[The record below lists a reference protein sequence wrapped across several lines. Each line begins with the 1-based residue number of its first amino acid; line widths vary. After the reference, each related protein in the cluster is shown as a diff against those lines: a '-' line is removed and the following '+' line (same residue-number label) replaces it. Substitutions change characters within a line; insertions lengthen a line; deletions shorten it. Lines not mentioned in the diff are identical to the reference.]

1 MLPGGS
7 SRPGRTSATVG
18 PVDDEL
24 EPPLGVV
31 PTEGRG
37 RLPFVL
43 VHGES
48 LLAAASWALTTAGI
62 DLYDVTVPFEDVRES
77 GRDLVVHD
85 PLCPLTPSGFL
96 ADAVAESRRTG
107 AVVVGVRPVTDTVKQ
122 VLGGPAGEPRLGP
135 TVDRADL
142 VQVTSPVVL
151 PAAVVAG
158 LATAPTDL
166 VALVAQ
172 LTRQVPVRHLRAPAL
187 GGRVVDEADLEV
199 LAALS
204 EVQHDDPPDD
214 PADDLSDA

>member
-1 MLPGGS
+1 M
-7 SRPGRTSATVG
+7 
-18 PVDDEL
+18 DDEPD
-24 EPPLGVV
+24 PPLGVV

-37 RLPFVL
+37 PLPFSL

-62 DLYDVTVPFEDVRES
+62 DLYDVTVPFEAVRES

-96 ADAVAESRRTG
+96 AEAVEESRRTG

-122 VLGGPAGEPRLGP
+122 VLGGSNVEPVLGP

-158 LATAPTDL
+158 LETAPTDL
-166 VALVAQ
+166 VALVAR

-187 GGRVVDEADLEV
+187 GGRVVDEADVEV

-204 EVQHDDPPDD
+204 EVQHDHDAQDERQDEPR
-214 PADDLSDA
+214 DDLSDA